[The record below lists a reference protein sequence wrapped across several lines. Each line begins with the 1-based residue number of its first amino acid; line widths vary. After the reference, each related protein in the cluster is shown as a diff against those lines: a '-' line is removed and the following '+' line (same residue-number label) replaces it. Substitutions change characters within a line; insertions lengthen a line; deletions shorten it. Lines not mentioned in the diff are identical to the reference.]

1 MTVTL
6 KHEKRIQEGN
16 YKKVKKGQTRLS
28 DMCIKLAKTVKKK
41 HTKETKRKKKKN
53 CEIKVTS

>member
-41 HTKETKRKKKKN
+41 KTYKRNEEEEKEKLRD
-53 CEIKVTS
+53 